1 MKLSRR
7 ELKCYICLTEC
18 LQIGAFH
25 EKWRCVYKCKLQR
38 LLDETVLTA
47 QDRRQGSR
55 EAAADLC
62 FYEKTFIYLFRLHW
76 VLVAA

>member
-1 MKLSRR
+1 MK
-7 ELKCYICLTEC
+7 
-18 LQIGAFH
+18 
-25 EKWRCVYKCKLQR
+25 KWRCVYKCKLQR

-62 FYEKTFIYLFRLHW
+62 FYEKIYLFIS
-76 VLVAA
+76 AALGLSCSMRDL